1 MHEGMALPGDGRNLW
16 GDDMV
21 DLSTAREFSS
31 GRVNMVYRS
40 RADLLL
46 KWLLRFLLP
55 LAGSLGVLLFYLIF
69 VDNDECVFCLK
80 LISAVPLTIMCG
92 AVALWAWEVWQ
103 PTKLKDRNTREQ

>member
-1 MHEGMALPGDGRNLW
+1 MREGAAFPEESRNLW
-16 GDDMV
+16 GDDMA
-21 DLSTAREFSS
+21 DLSAARDPSS
-31 GRVNMVYRS
+31 GRANMMSGS

-55 LAGSLGVLLFYLIF
+55 LAGSLGVLLFYWIF

-80 LISAVPLTIMCG
+80 VISAVPLTIMCA

-103 PTKLKDRNTREQ
+103 PAKLKDRNR